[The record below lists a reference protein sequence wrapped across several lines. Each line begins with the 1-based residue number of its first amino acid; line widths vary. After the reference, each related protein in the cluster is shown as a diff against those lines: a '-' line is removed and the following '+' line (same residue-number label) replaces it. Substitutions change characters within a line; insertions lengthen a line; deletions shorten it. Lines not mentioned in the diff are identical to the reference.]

1 MPTSTDLSRA
11 LPAFAAAPA
20 AATDMALAAAQRAVV
35 LQIELFD
42 RLIGLAIARS
52 RQAADDPPGAFRDA
66 LLAPAVVETA
76 WRFTSGWV
84 AIGRDTVV
92 SMVSLATAHARGAAG
107 EVDHLS
113 RDARDANARCAADA
127 ATAASVALTHGLAE
141 LGRLADVATRLALHP
156 ATDGP
161 MRAVGDLA
169 VGAGDAAESAT
180 QSAARRAVD
189 ATVAAFRES
198 GPATRRDTGSAVAA
212 TRAAAAAVGA
222 SGGAAAAIE
231 GAPGRA
237 RGPARD
243 RSGDRAPAA
252 RGGRAGRTRKAS
264 R

>member
-1 MPTSTDLSRA
+1 MPSSTDPSRA
-11 LPAFAAAPA
+11 LPAFAVAPA
-20 AATDMALAAAQRAVV
+20 AAADMALAAAQRAVV

-42 RLIGLAIARS
+42 RLVGLAIARS

-76 WRFTSGWV
+76 WRFTSGWI

-92 SMVSLATAHARGAAG
+92 SMASLATAHARGAAG

-113 RDARDANARCAADA
+113 RDARDANARGAADA

-161 MRAVGDLA
+161 MRVAGDLA
-169 VGAGDAAESAT
+169 VGVGDAAESVAG
-180 QSAARRAVD
+180 RAVD
-189 ATVAAFRES
+189 ATVVAFRET
-198 GPATRRDTGSAVAA
+198 GPATRRATGSAAA
-212 TRAAAAAVGA
+212 AARAAAAAVGA

-237 RGPARD
+237 RGPGRD
-243 RSGDRAPAA
+243 RPGDRAPAA